1 MYREYYRWAVWR
13 LRESLFG
20 TDLDW
25 RGLWLSLANIVT
37 PASQGLDNLGEDGC
51 GKWHTEEDEGF
62 VHEVG

>member
-1 MYREYYRWAVWR
+1 VWR

-37 PASQGLDNLGEDGC
+37 PASQGLDNLGEGGC